1 MKKLLM
7 LLTVMIFT
15 VWTYAQ
21 NSEEKIT
28 EDRILNSFNR
38 IGVSSFVNV
47 EIITGKPQRV
57 IVCGE
62 KELVQN
68 LITEVKNNEL
78 QIWYQSPKKKQ
89 KKSDYG
95 DLTVKI
101 CVENLTDLST
111 SGAVNTV
118 FPEKTILKKL
128 NIRNS
133 GATKT
138 TFKDLEVLEHLLAE
152 VSGASTLDI
161 NGSNFSDVEIGA
173 SGASNIEFSGTA
185 KIMNLGTSGA
195 SNIRLSG
202 YADEISVRTSGASS
216 VTSNRF
222 SAEKKSFSSSGASG
236 IFIGD

>member
-28 EDRILNSFNR
+28 EERILNSFNR
-38 IGVSSFVNV
+38 IDVSSFVKV
-47 EIITGKPQRV
+47 EIITGKSQQV
-57 IVCGE
+57 IVSGE
-62 KELVQN
+62 KELVEN

-78 QIWYQSPKKKQ
+78 HVWYQTRKTKQ
-89 KKSDYG
+89 KKSDWG

-101 CVENLTDLST
+101 CVENLTELST
-111 SGAVNTV
+111 SGAVYTV

-138 TFKDLEVLEHLLAE
+138 TFKDLEVSEFLSAE
-152 VSGASTLDI
+152 VSGASSLDI
-161 NGSNFSDVEIGA
+161 NGSNFGGVEIGA
-173 SGASNIEFSGTA
+173 SGASNIDFSGIA

-202 YADEISVRTSGASS
+202 YANEISVRTSGASN

-222 SAEKKSFSSSGASG
+222 TADKKSFSSSGASR
-236 IFIGD
+236 IYIGN